1 MASAKPLH
9 CSTVRMVSTSTA
21 SCSPWISVAELA
33 THIRGSLPGGI
44 SRFRPGRVTV
54 NTLYLNGSV
63 LLSELAIAAP
73 GIAGSMTRETSFI
86 ISRRFTLILVFME
99 VEPWA
104 SLVRSPGNE
113 CDGFDI
119 CSLLFAGQ
127 QSSPTPLQVADSTP
141 SGHP

>member
-33 THIRGSLPGGI
+33 THIRDSLPGGT

-54 NTLYLNGSV
+54 NTSYFNEDGS
-63 LLSELAIAAP
+63 LCELAMTAP
-73 GIAGSMTRETSFI
+73 DVIGSMAREASFI
-86 ISRRFTLILVFME
+86 KSRRFMLNLLIIE

-104 SLVRSPGNE
+104 NLVRSPGNE

-119 CSLLFAGQ
+119 CSLRFARQ

-141 SGHP
+141 